1 MPSSGLIK
9 TITLPNG
16 NTYDVKDSALPVVSS
31 SDNGKVLTV
40 SGGIWSAETPQSS
53 MPTVLSVTAAAGSWS
68 SATPPT
74 QTIHVTAEDGA
85 GNCSDEIQG
94 IKGTA
99 RILVNTNMF
108 VHLYRSGVLQAAAF
122 LALIALIRYTY
133 GVYKRTLA

>member
-1 MPSSGLIK
+1 MPSSGLIQ

-53 MPTVLSVTAAAGSWS
+53 MPTVLSVTAAAGSWT

-74 QTIHVTAEDGA
+74 QTISATGVTASNTIVVSVASTITQAQYNAAVAGKLICTAQGA
-85 GNCSDEIQG
+85 GEITLTCYG
-94 IKGTA
+94 AEPSENIPLTVT
-99 RILVNTNMF
+99 IL
-108 VHLYRSGVLQAAAF
+108 G
-122 LALIALIRYTY
+122 
-133 GVYKRTLA
+133 